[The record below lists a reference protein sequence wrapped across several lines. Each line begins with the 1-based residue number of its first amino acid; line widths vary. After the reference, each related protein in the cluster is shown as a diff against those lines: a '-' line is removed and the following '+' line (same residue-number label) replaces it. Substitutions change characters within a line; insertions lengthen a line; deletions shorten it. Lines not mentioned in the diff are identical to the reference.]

1 MEAAVRCVPYLWLL
15 STLEHL
21 LTLES
26 PHLSTARANALC
38 TSQTTMRGA
47 RRSLLG
53 SVLIVP
59 LTGSPVGLW
68 PAPCF
73 QFFFPSAP
81 LLYTNVYFCPQSH
94 IFAVHTMRVLWI
106 FWRKI
111 EHQEKVLGTG
121 RHVQAALA
129 HGGAHLL
136 SQRCPRPRTPGLHSN
151 PPRNWWQK
159 QRHSNA
165 IPLLLEVRGHRLPFP
180 QEIHCPTKEGTSVC
194 VCAHACAREF
204 ACA

>member
-73 QFFFPSAP
+73 QFFFPLCSSSLHKCVFLP
-81 LLYTNVYFCPQSH
+81 SKSH
-94 IFAVHTMRVLWI
+94 ICCSHYESIMNILKENRAPGEDAGHRAACAGGP
-106 FWRKI
+106 RSR
-111 EHQEKVLGTG
+111 G
-121 RHVQAALA
+121 RASALSTLPA
-129 HGGAHLL
+129 TPH
-136 SQRCPRPRTPGLHSN
+136 PRPAQQPPSQLVTKTERQQCSSTAAGSAWPQTTFS
-151 PPRNWWQK
+151 PRN
-159 QRHSNA
+159 S
-165 IPLLLEVRGHRLPFP
+165 L
-180 QEIHCPTKEGTSVC
+180 SY
-194 VCAHACAREF
+194 
-204 ACA
+204 